1 MQVNPRF
8 IKSFMVGLVA
18 SSAGAFIAL
27 PSTAQ
32 EAPTLSGLLETLP
45 PESRIDTSS
54 LTAPVAEEPMEEAP
68 VAEEPMEEMPVADEP
83 MEEAPVAEEPMEE
96 APVADEPMEEAP
108 VAEEPMEEAPV
119 VEEPMEDETVE
130 AAEPDTADFT
140 IAELTNNSDAFN
152 TLAAALEAADL
163 AETLGGEGPYTVFAP
178 TDEAFASLPEGSVEQ
193 LLLPENKDL
202 LVQILTY
209 HVVPGAVLAGDLE
222 TGSVTTVEGSDL
234 AVAVDETVTIN
245 NANVLLADIEAS
257 NGIIHVI
264 DRVMLPPTPE
274 ANADMDAAAP
284 VQ

>member
-27 PSTAQ
+27 PSAAQ

-45 PESRIDTSS
+45 PESRIDAGS
-54 LTAPVAEEPMEEAP
+54 LTAPVAEEPTEEMPVADEPMQEAPVADEPMEEAP

-83 MEEAPVAEEPMEE
+83 MEEAPVAEEPME
-96 APVADEPMEEAP
+96 
-108 VAEEPMEEAPV
+108 
-119 VEEPMEDETVE
+119 DETVE
-130 AAEPDTADFT
+130 ATEPDTTDFT

-163 AETLGGEGPYTVFAP
+163 AETLEGEGPYTVFAP

-209 HVVPGAVLAGDLE
+209 HVIPGAVLSDDLE

-257 NGIIHVI
+257 NGVIHVI

-274 ANADMDAAAP
+274 ANADADAAVP